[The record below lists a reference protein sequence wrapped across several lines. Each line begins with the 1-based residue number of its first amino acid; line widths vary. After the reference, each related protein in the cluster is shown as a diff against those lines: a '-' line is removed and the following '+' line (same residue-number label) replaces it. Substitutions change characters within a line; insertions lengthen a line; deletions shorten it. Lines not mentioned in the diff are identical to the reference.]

1 MYEIILFYKGTI
13 SYLEV
18 IMKRNYINE
27 IHRINYLSS
36 ELESLYHQS
45 SLKLG
50 ITDSVSI
57 VLYSI
62 YDAGSECLL
71 SDIYKNSGISKQT
84 INSAIRGLE
93 ADDILH
99 LEQYTRRS
107 KKVVL
112 TEKGKDYVQQT
123 VAKLY
128 QAEQNAF
135 GSWSEEEISTYIAL
149 MEKYNNC
156 FRHQIE
162 KL

>member
-1 MYEIILFYKGTI
+1 
-13 SYLEV
+13 
-18 IMKRNYINE
+18 MKRNYINE

-50 ITDSVSI
+50 ITDSVSV

-62 YDAGSECLL
+62 YDAGCECLL
-71 SDIYKNSGISKQT
+71 NDICKNSGISKQT
-84 INSAIRGLE
+84 INSAIRSLE

-99 LEQYTRRS
+99 LEQHTGRS

-149 MEKYNNC
+149 MEKYNDC
-156 FRHQIE
+156 FRCQVE

>member
-1 MYEIILFYKGTI
+1 
-13 SYLEV
+13 
-18 IMKRNYINE
+18 MKNNHINE

-36 ELESLYHQS
+36 ELESLYHLS

-50 ITDSVSI
+50 ITDSVSV

-62 YDAGSECLL
+62 YDAGSDCLL
-71 SDIYKNSGISKQT
+71 SDIYKTSGISKQT
-84 INSAIRGLE
+84 INSAIRSLE
-93 ADDILH
+93 ADDILY
-99 LEQYTRRS
+99 LVQYTGRS
-107 KKVVL
+107 KQVVL

-135 GSWSEEEISTYIAL
+135 DSWAEEEISTYIAL
-149 MEKYNNC
+149 MEKYNDC

>member
-1 MYEIILFYKGTI
+1 MN
-13 SYLEV
+13 
-18 IMKRNYINE
+18 RNHINE
-27 IHRINYLSS
+27 INRINYLSS

-45 SLKLG
+45 SLRLG

-84 INSAIRGLE
+84 INSAIRSLE

-99 LEQYTRRS
+99 LVQYTGRS

-112 TEKGKDYVQQT
+112 TEKGKDFARQT

-128 QAEQNAF
+128 QAEQSAF
-135 GSWSEEEISTYIAL
+135 DSWSEEEISTYIVL
-149 MEKYNNC
+149 MEKYNDC
-156 FRHQIE
+156 FRRQIE

>member
-1 MYEIILFYKGTI
+1 MRKNHIH
-13 SYLEV
+13 
-18 IMKRNYINE
+18 E

-71 SDIYKNSGISKQT
+71 NDICKNSGISKQT

-99 LEQYTRRS
+99 LVPHTGRA
-107 KKVVL
+107 KKVIL

-123 VAKLY
+123 VARLY

-135 GSWSEEEISTYIAL
+135 DSWAEEEISTYIAL
-149 MEKYNNC
+149 MEKYNDC
-156 FRHQIE
+156 FRRQIE

>member
-1 MYEIILFYKGTI
+1 
-13 SYLEV
+13 
-18 IMKRNYINE
+18 MKRNYINE